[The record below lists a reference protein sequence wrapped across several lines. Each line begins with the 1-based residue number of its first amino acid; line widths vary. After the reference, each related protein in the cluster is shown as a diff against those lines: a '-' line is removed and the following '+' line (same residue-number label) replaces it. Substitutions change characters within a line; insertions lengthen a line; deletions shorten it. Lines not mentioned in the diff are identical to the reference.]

1 MPVKDMPHHVRVSLE
16 KHARLFEL
24 LRQQNLVATSRVG
37 RKSRALDN
45 PSEASLLAAA
55 SASLAKPMG
64 RYH

>member
-1 MPVKDMPHHVRVSLE
+1 MPAKDMPHHVRVSLE

-37 RKSRALDN
+37 RKARRLEDPA
-45 PSEASLLAAA
+45 EASFLATA

-64 RYH
+64 GYS